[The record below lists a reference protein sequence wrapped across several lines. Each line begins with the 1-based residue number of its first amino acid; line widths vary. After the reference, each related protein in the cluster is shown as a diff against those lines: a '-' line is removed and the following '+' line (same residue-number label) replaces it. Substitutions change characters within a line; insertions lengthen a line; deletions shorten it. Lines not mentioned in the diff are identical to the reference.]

1 MTSQKTLVLAT
12 GNAGKVAELRHMLSQ
27 THATADWQ
35 VRPQSEWDFAE
46 ADETGTTFVE
56 NAIIKA
62 RHACRQTGLPAI
74 ADDSGLA
81 VKALNGV
88 PGVYSA
94 RYAGPNATDS
104 DNINK
109 LLQALEGTE
118 EHQRQASFY
127 CVLVYMQSAED
138 PTPIICQGRWDGH
151 ILTHPVGE
159 EGFGYD
165 PVFWVKEKNCS
176 AAQLSKTEKQGF
188 SHRGQALKLLLEQL
202 AE

>member
-27 THATADWQ
+27 SAATADWQ
-35 VRPQSEWDFAE
+35 VRPQSDWNFTE

-62 RHACRQTGLPAI
+62 RHACQQTGLPAI

-81 VKALNGV
+81 VAALNGA

-94 RYAGPNATDS
+94 RYAGSNATDS

-109 LLQALEGTE
+109 LLQALEDVE
-118 EHQRQASFY
+118 ESQRQASFY

-138 PTPIICQGRWDGH
+138 PTPVICQGRWDGL
-151 ILTHPVGE
+151 ILTKPVGE
-159 EGFGYD
+159 HGFGYD
-165 PVFWVKEKNCS
+165 PVFWVKEKNNS
-176 AAQLSKTEKQGF
+176 AAQLNKAEKQEL
-188 SHRGQALKLLLEQL
+188 SHRGQALKQLLRQL
-202 AE
+202 TE

>member
-1 MTSQKTLVLAT
+1 MEPQKTLVLAT
-12 GNAGKVAELRHMLSQ
+12 GNAGKVAELRHMLNQ
-27 THATADWQ
+27 TSATAEWQ
-35 VRPQSEWDFAE
+35 VRPQSDWNFPE

-62 RHACRQTGLPAI
+62 RHACQQTGLPAI

-81 VKALNGV
+81 VAALNGA

-94 RYAGPNATDS
+94 RYAGSNATDT

-109 LLQALEGTE
+109 LLQALEDVE
-118 EHQRQASFY
+118 ESSRQASFY

-138 PTPIICQGRWDGH
+138 PTPVICQGRWDGQ
-151 ILTHPVGE
+151 ILTKPVGE
-159 EGFGYD
+159 QGFGYD

-176 AAQLSKTEKQGF
+176 AAQLSKTEKQAL
-188 SHRGQALKLLLEQL
+188 SHRGQALKQLLGQL

>member
-1 MTSQKTLVLAT
+1 MKSQKTLVLAT
-12 GNAGKVAELRHMLSQ
+12 GNAGKVAELRHMFGE
-27 THATADWQ
+27 TAVTADWE
-35 VRPQSEWDFAE
+35 VRPQSDWSFAE

-62 RHACRQTGLPAI
+62 RHACQQTGLPSI

-81 VKALNGV
+81 VAALNGA

-94 RYAGPNATDS
+94 RYAGSNTKDS

-109 LLQALEGTE
+109 LLQALEGIE
-118 EHQRQASFY
+118 ENQRHASFH

-151 ILTHPVGE
+151 ILTKPIGE
-159 EGFGYD
+159 QGFGYD
-165 PVFWVKEKNCS
+165 PVFGVTEKSCS
-176 AAQLSKTEKQGF
+176 AAQLSKTEKQAL
-188 SHRGQALKLLLEQL
+188 SHRGQALTQLLEQL
-202 AE
+202 T

>member
-1 MTSQKTLVLAT
+1 MMPQKTLVLAT
-12 GNAGKVAELRHMLSQ
+12 GNAGKVAELRHMLNQ
-27 THATADWQ
+27 TTTAADWQ
-35 VRPQSEWDFAE
+35 VHPQSEWHVTE

-62 RHACRQTGLPAI
+62 RHACQQTGFPAI

-81 VKALNGV
+81 VAALNGA

-94 RYAGPNATDS
+94 RYAGSTATDS

-109 LLQALEGTE
+109 LLQALEGIE
-118 EHQRQASFY
+118 ENKRQASFH

-151 ILTHPVGE
+151 ILTHTVGE

-176 AAQLSKTEKQGF
+176 AAQLSKTGKQEL
-188 SHRGQALKLLLEQL
+188 SHRGQALRQLLEQL
-202 AE
+202 PE

>member
-1 MTSQKTLVLAT
+1 MKLQKTLVLAT

-27 THATADWQ
+27 TATTADWQ
-35 VRPQSEWDFAE
+35 VRPQSDWNFTE

-62 RHACRQTGLPAI
+62 RHACQQTGLPTI

-81 VKALNGV
+81 VAALNGA

-94 RYAGPNATDS
+94 RYAGSNATDS

-109 LLQALEGTE
+109 LLQALEGVE
-118 EHQRQASFY
+118 ESQRQASFY

-138 PTPIICQGRWDGH
+138 PTPIICQGRWDGR
-151 ILTHPVGE
+151 ILTKPVGE
-159 EGFGYD
+159 QGFGYD
-165 PVFWVKEKNCS
+165 PVFWVEDKRAS
-176 AAQLSKTEKQGF
+176 AAQLNKTEKQAL
-188 SHRGQALKLLLEQL
+188 SHRGQALKQLLRQL
-202 AE
+202 TE